1 MILPS
6 KKLRDIEIARKL
18 AELMSPLFWNKRKK
32 GISMIQAGLESVSY
46 GFVGKLFDRKLYDE
60 NTIKAYEGA
69 IQHFKH
75 FYIELKPEDYN
86 IDCNAY
92 LTKEDFI
99 NKRNPIFKLELEL
112 RTHFDEEIK
121 YNGFTFFGRKQKM
134 LSQEVTPFWLV
145 YNPQRTNCL
154 LVPFPAL
161 MRGRLKL
168 EAMNKKKENQYDEE
182 KVEYD
187 MIYKV
192 PKVFGNIGIENL
204 DRAILEYFI
213 SVANPMYQAIFG
225 SDYQAF
231 DIDHLKIEDV
241 RQLAKIA
248 NTAYRNVFTIK
259 DNPPLE
265 WD

>member
-1 MILPS
+1 
-6 KKLRDIEIARKL
+6 
-18 AELMSPLFWNKRKK
+18 
-32 GISMIQAGLESVSY
+32 MIQAGLESVSY

-92 LTKEDFI
+92 LTKEDYI

-154 LVPFPAL
+154 FVPFPTL
-161 MRGRLKL
+161 MRGRLTV
-168 EAMNKKKENQYDEE
+168 EPMNKKPEDKYKE
-182 KVEYD
+182 KTEYD
-187 MIYKV
+187 LIYKV
-192 PKVFGNIGIENL
+192 PKVFGSIGTDNL
-204 DRAILEYFI
+204 DRVILEYFI
-213 SVANPMYQAIFG
+213 SVANPLYQAIFG
-225 SDYQAF
+225 TDYQAF
-231 DIDHLKIEDV
+231 DINKLTIADV

-259 DNPPLE
+259 DNPPL
-265 WD
+265 DLD